1 MDTNSRRFIKLRCSL
16 FIQLLC
22 SSSCPDQS
30 SNFQDVPL
38 AYADNNKFFAHQII
52 VRSASITSRLSS
64 EYEFQD
70 QCSVLGG
77 ISDRVYICLGSGGY
91 SQPQSLHQ
99 KQCHHC
105 RILLHPWLTRSTPL
119 PPYFLCS
126 LSPSLPSIST
136 ASTPRASREREKR
149 IANALPVTRQPWPVT
164 LLQCLLPQVHH
175 HQLHQ

>member
-1 MDTNSRRFIKLRCSL
+1 MYVISL
-16 FIQLLC
+16 VKHQFCHSVQCTLYCI
-22 SSSCPDQS
+22 SSD
-30 SNFQDVPL
+30 FQDVPL

-105 RILLHPWLTRSTPL
+105 RILLHPWPSRCIPL
-119 PPYFLCS
+119 PPFFLC
-126 LSPSLPSIST
+126 SPSLPSSSP
-136 ASTPRASREREKR
+136 ASTPRAIREREES
-149 IANALPVTRQPWPVT
+149 
-164 LLQCLLPQVHH
+164 
-175 HQLHQ
+175 